1 MGYQI
6 EAGTDRG
13 HPYLQ
18 IRDIDSDTVR
28 LMWQH
33 PTPAGRPPEDPLA
46 RALIAEEAL
55 HSLFKRLFLLAA
67 EQRLM
72 TRSTGGELQQSDSS
86 SGQSTSVPG
95 RPYRVQVVRPM

>member
-18 IRDIDSDTVR
+18 IRDINSDTVR

-33 PTPAGRPPEDPLA
+33 PTPAGQPPEDPLA
-46 RALIAEEAL
+46 RALAAEEAL

-67 EQRLM
+67 EQRLAAK
-72 TRSTGGELQQSDSS
+72 SAGDDSQQRNASA
-86 SGQSTSVPG
+86 GQPVPV
-95 RPYRVQVVRPM
+95 RRRQRRFQVVRPS